1 MRVLTEIVRDIV
13 VILLLTTLLQMLL
26 PSYNLRRFLK
36 VAMGLFVLI
45 TLLNPLMQL
54 VNTARNESI
63 AAFAFSRPKEL
74 KGQET
79 GLMLFEENF
88 QQRTEQQIASLIK
101 LVNAVPEVEV
111 EVRLKQ
117 SGSKVKRESIAEV
130 IVTIEKEKLPAER
143 GIAALKARPQ
153 PEPGPEGSMMP
164 SGTTGQERRAS
175 SSGATWQKG
184 GAARCDPA
192 GGGGAARC
200 DPAGGDSG
208 SGTGHGTGTGRYGL
222 PVFWAESK
230 SGERTI

>member
-1 MRVLTEIVRDIV
+1 M
-13 VILLLTTLLQMLL
+13 
-26 PSYNLRRFLK
+26 
-36 VAMGLFVLI
+36 LI

-63 AAFAFSRPKEL
+63 AAFAFSQPKEL

-130 IVTIEKEKLPAER
+130 IVTIEKENC
-143 GIAALKARPQ
+143 
-153 PEPGPEGSMMP
+153 
-164 SGTTGQERRAS
+164 RR
-175 SSGATWQKG
+175 KG
-184 GAARCDPA
+184 GSLR
-192 GGGGAARC
+192 
-200 DPAGGDSG
+200 
-208 SGTGHGTGTGRYGL
+208 
-222 PVFWAESK
+222 
-230 SGERTI
+230 